1 MAKNMPCSII
11 ITMNREFILI
21 TGASSGIGKEISAQ
35 LSSNYNVVLCGRN
48 VEKLNETK
56 LLCST
61 DNETLVFQFDLS
73 DISNIEPTLLAFIKE
88 KNIVVSHFIHSAGYM
103 KMQPLKLLSLDNLQ
117 QTFNTNVFSAAV
129 ICKLLIKKKVN
140 FSSLKS
146 IVLISSNIS
155 DRGAKALAAYGASKG
170 AIDSL
175 MRCLAVELAP
185 AVRVN
190 SVLPGGVETEM
201 TKSIYAN
208 KEVIERIEKT
218 YPLGKGCSGD
228 IANAV
233 EFLISDKA
241 RWITGQQLTVDGGRT
256 IDISG

>member
-1 MAKNMPCSII
+1 
-11 ITMNREFILI
+11 MNKEFILI

-35 LSSNYNVVLCGRN
+35 LSFNFNVVLCGRN
-48 VEKLNETK
+48 QEKLNETK
-56 LLCST
+56 LLCSSN
-61 DNETLVFQFDLS
+61 NESLFDLS
-73 DISNIEPTLLAFIKE
+73 DISNIENSLSSFIKE
-88 KNIVVSHFIHSAGYM
+88 NNIVVSHFIHCAGYM

-117 QTFNTNVFSAAV
+117 QTFSTNVFSAAM
-129 ICKLLIKKKVN
+129 ICKVLIKRKIN
-140 FSSLKS
+140 LSSLKS

-185 AVRVN
+185 SVRVN
-190 SVLPGGVETEM
+190 SVLPGAVRTEM
-201 TKSIYAN
+201 TENIFAN
-208 KEVIERIEKT
+208 EEVANRMEKT
-218 YPLGKGCSGD
+218 YPLGIGCSED

-233 EFLISDKA
+233 EFLISEKA

-256 IDISG
+256 VDISG